1 MSRFL
6 IGFNGDLEEECRSV
20 ILHDNMELSR
30 LMVHVQQVEDS
41 RKKRGIR
48 DARMPKRQDQG
59 GPSHGGHR
67 NNFGVREQPRFKKGQ
82 QSSGNSNSQRV
93 QHLEEANLRPRR
105 AMEVR
110 CSVLKELC

>member
-48 DARMPKRQDQG
+48 DARMPKPQA
-59 GPSHGGHR
+59 GPSNRG
-67 NNFGVREQPRFKKGQ
+67 NKKNF
-82 QSSGNSNSQRV
+82 
-93 QHLEEANLRPRR
+93 LRP
-105 AMEVR
+105 
-110 CSVLKELC
+110 